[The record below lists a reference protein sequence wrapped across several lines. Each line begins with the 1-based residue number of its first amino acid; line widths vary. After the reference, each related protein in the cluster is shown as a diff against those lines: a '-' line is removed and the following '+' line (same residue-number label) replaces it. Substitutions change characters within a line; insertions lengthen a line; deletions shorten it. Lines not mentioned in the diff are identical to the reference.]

1 MTFFVAQIGHFR
13 AYSKNK
19 IIPSES
25 TLILRNFVLRAT
37 GSLPYYDAVPI
48 MAPPSYLLG
57 FCFKFGIWGIDRK
70 ALPPALCLPQK
81 KHGYVMR
88 AKSYVII
95 RQM

>member
-1 MTFFVAQIGHFR
+1 MHWIYNLHI
-13 AYSKNK
+13 YS
-19 IIPSES
+19 
-25 TLILRNFVLRAT
+25 T

-57 FCFKFGIWGIDRK
+57 FYFKFDIWGIDGK
-70 ALPPALCLPQK
+70 ALLPTSCLPQN